1 MKNKT
6 KDNKAITLIALV
18 ITIIIMLI
26 LASVTTY
33 TGLNTYRI
41 SRINKF
47 VAQMQLLQAKVDDLV
62 NSKTTEELKNMGLQ
76 SVTTQEQINAIT
88 NAFKQD
94 EITTADTSK
103 YKVFTSDKIL
113 EILHVEYVEND
124 IIVNFE
130 TREIVDV
137 IGIEYEGVTYYTQ
150 YKLPGGQTI
159 INGDNSISRDLSFN
173 METLI
178 DGLNSTIKIN
188 NISISNGTLSYSETD
203 SGTWQTVTNY
213 TESSKQYDVLISK
226 SGNYTFKL
234 QDNTNSKNYIE
245 KTMEIK
251 LTNKPKTEMDIE
263 AYNYALTS
271 EYWAF
276 TVDTNG
282 DSYLWIP
289 RFAYDENNNIKFV
302 KGNSNITT
310 DNTYIDNT
318 WTIHNKFTTSEGIE
332 LTGLWV
338 TVSSIKQ
345 SGLDMITL
353 LNDNTITTLL
363 EI

>member
-6 KDNKAITLIALV
+6 KGNKGITLIALV

-33 TGLNTYRI
+33 TGLNTYRH
-41 SRINKF
+41 SQVNKF
-47 VAQMQLLQAKVDDLV
+47 VTQMQLLQAKVDDLV
-62 NSKTTEELKNMGLQ
+62 DSKTTEELNNMGLQ

-88 NAFKQD
+88 NAFKQE

-113 EILHVEYVEND
+113 EILDVEYVEND
-124 IIVNFE
+124 IMVNFE
-130 TREIVDV
+130 TREIVDA
-137 IGIEYEGVTYYTQ
+137 IGVEYEDTTYYTQ

-159 INGDNSISRDLSFN
+159 INGGNSVSRDLSFN
-173 METLI
+173 METSI
-178 DGLNSTIKIN
+178 DGLNSTIIIN
-188 NISISNGTLSYSETD
+188 NISISNGTLSYSEID
-203 SGTWQTVTNY
+203 SEIWQTVTNY
-213 TESSKQYDVLISK
+213 TETSKAYEISISK
-226 SGNYTFKL
+226 SGNYRIKL
-234 QDNTNSKNYIE
+234 QDNTDSKGFVEDISI
-245 KTMEIK
+245 T
-251 LTNKPKTEMDIE
+251 LTNRPRTSLSLDS
-263 AYNYALTS
+263 YNYGEEDS
-271 EYWAF
+271 DMWAYMQK
-276 TVDTNG
+276 
-282 DSYLWIP
+282 DSVNYVWIP

-302 KGNSNITT
+302 KGNSNIAT

-338 TVSSIKQ
+338 SVSSVKQ
-345 SGLDMITL
+345 SGLDMITV